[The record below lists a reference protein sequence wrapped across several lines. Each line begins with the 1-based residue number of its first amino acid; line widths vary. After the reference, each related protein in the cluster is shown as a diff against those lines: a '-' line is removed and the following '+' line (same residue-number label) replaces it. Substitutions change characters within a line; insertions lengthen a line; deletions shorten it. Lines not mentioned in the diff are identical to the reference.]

1 MNGMIFTCCLVGT
14 MLTVSSCGKP
24 TDEPAPAVE
33 IYNITVGSANATAF
47 TATITGTFSG
57 IDKIDLALGKYGVLY
72 CEKSADVDAKFK
84 TWLESG
90 DYAGCMAFDKGKI
103 NRLSYSGTVTGLQ
116 PDTEYSFC
124 LFSQS
129 RDSAKREISAVQT
142 FRTKP
147 FAPVMSE
154 VRMDSVRYFDA
165 VAKGGIRDID
175 DVDAG
180 FCEMGFLLSESEDCN
195 ATNSTAYPFTGTDL
209 VSQRFR
215 FQEQLHPSTTFHT
228 RIYINYPTTSG
239 QNAYAYGPETAFN
252 TRDFNE
258 TAVDLGLP
266 SGIMWSSVAF
276 GGWDFSV
283 DDTYYTLF
291 QWGASAR
298 VRLEDLNLPPGHAI
312 FEEDMEPLY
321 EHWDAASSSCR
332 DIGTEISGTEYDVV
346 HARIGGKWRMP
357 SKADV
362 EELIANCDASNWANN
377 GRKYY
382 GLVKAPNGNMLQMDA
397 FSPYWC
403 GTATG
408 NNDKA
413 YAFTYTA
420 ERYNDNFKPGTAK
433 VEIMP
438 RSRVMRGG
446 ILPVWDPAMPDE

>member
-1 MNGMIFTCCLVGT
+1 MKRILVACCFAGT
-14 MLTVSSCGKP
+14 LLAAVSCGEKP
-24 TDEPAPAVE
+24 TDSVVE
-33 IYNITVGSANATAF
+33 ESYNITVKSADWTAL
-47 TATITGTFSG
+47 TATISG
-57 IDKIDLALGKYGVLY
+57 VFNGIEKTDLVFGRYGVLY
-72 CEKSADVDAKFK
+72 CEKSDDDGSVFK
-84 TWLESG
+84 SWKETG
-90 DYAGCMAFDKGKI
+90 DYSGFLVFDGAKI
-103 NRLSYSGTVTGLQ
+103 SGLSYTGTVTGLK

-124 LFSQS
+124 LFSQG

-147 FAPVMSE
+147 FAPVISE

-209 VSQRFR
+209 ASQRFW

-283 DDTYYTLF
+283 DNTNYTLF

-298 VRLEDLNLPPGHAI
+298 VRLEDLNLPPGHGI
-312 FEEDMEPLY
+312 FEEDLVPLY

-362 EELIANCDASNWANN
+362 EELITNCDASNWGNN
-377 GRKYY
+377 GKYY

-397 FSPYWC
+397 LSPYWC

-420 ERYNDNFKPGTAK
+420 EPYNGNFKPGTAK

-446 ILPVWDPAMPDE
+446 ILPVWDPSMPDE